1 MHFHHNEY
9 PRCDCDYGE
18 ENLDRQR
25 QRVGNAPRH
34 ERCRRW
40 WSVTYALQRS
50 TTPND
55 GNSWKWLSE
64 YGADIDSP
72 FANDAGELAS
82 SLLKATIS
90 GTGAD
95 ATATFENLPKT
106 DVNGKEYT
114 YRLVEKV
121 VGSYKVEGAPV
132 GSSVDGKVQLV
143 AVGVGA
149 NAPGASC
156 QTFTNA
162 LNTVDISGTKRSTTM
177 AQALRPR
184 RSTRFKAR

>member
-1 MHFHHNEY
+1 M
-9 PRCDCDYGE
+9 
-18 ENLDRQR
+18 
-25 QRVGNAPRH
+25 
-34 ERCRRW
+34 
-40 WSVTYALQRS
+40 
-50 TTPND
+50 
-55 GNSWKWLSE
+55 
-64 YGADIDSP
+64 
-72 FANDAGELAS
+72 
-82 SLLKATIS
+82 LKATIS

-121 VGSYKVEGAPV
+121 VGSYKAEGTLV

-162 LNTVDISGTKRSTTM
+162 LNTVDVSGTKRFNDYGTGLAPTTLD
-177 AQALRPR
+177 QVQSL
-184 RSTRFKAR
+184 SLIHI

>member
-1 MHFHHNEY
+1 MTKLFGTDGAR
-9 PRCDCDYGE
+9 PGT
-18 ENLDRQR
+18 
-25 QRVGNAPRH
+25 NAAGDG
-34 ERCRRW
+34 

-50 TTPND
+50 TTLND
-55 GNSWKWLSE
+55 NNSWKWLSE
-64 YGADIDSP
+64 YGADVDSP

-149 NAPGASC
+149 NAPGASDLY
-156 QTFTNA
+156 QRFEYGGH
-162 LNTVDISGTKRSTTM
+162 IGY
-177 AQALRPR
+177 QALQRLWHRPC
-184 RSTRFKAR
+184 AHDA